1 MKNILITMNETPY
14 PPYSGRKVD
23 FFYKLKVLK
32 ELGYNIY
39 LIYSYSNE
47 EDNQLFKKISN
58 QYVAKFVSYPRK
70 KSLKSVLSL
79 IPYFIISNAPNIDEK
94 KQIDNMLKGIKIDI
108 ILVDHLDSF
117 LLGEYVTFKYP
128 HAKSIHRMH
137 NDETV
142 FLYSVF
148 KTFKVISPKKWLFG
162 LDALKMKFYEN
173 RCYQKYKNI
182 SAISMIEAD
191 NLKAKYPNKNIKW
204 IPPFFDFNESEE
216 ILLDENEERFYF
228 KLKEKLFAKK
238 VLLLTGSFNG
248 GFNVNSTK
256 WFIENIF
263 KRLLQKNRKL
273 VFIIAGFDSDKHFD
287 ESENILVI
295 SKYES
300 VKPLMKIAD
309 LSIIMA
315 TGKGGVKLKLMEA
328 LNYRKKIVSTIDG
341 VYGSGFE
348 KLIPNTDDKEL
359 FFHYCVDALDEKIDY
374 QKAYIY
380 FKSKFNCK
388 KNGLEMINE

>member
-1 MKNILITMNETPY
+1 MKNILITINETPY
-14 PPYSGRKVD
+14 PPYSGGKVD

-39 LIYSYSNE
+39 LIYSYSSE
-47 EDNQLFKKISN
+47 EDNQLFKKVSN
-58 QYVAKFVSYPRK
+58 QYIEKFVSYPRK
-70 KSLKSVLSL
+70 KSLKSVLSF
-79 IPYFIISNAPNIDEK
+79 IPYFIISNVPNSDEK
-94 KQIDNMLKGIKIDI
+94 KQIDNMLKDINIDV
-108 ILVDHLDSF
+108 ILIDHLDSF
-117 LLGEYVTFKYP
+117 LIGEYATLKYP
-128 HAKSIHRMH
+128 HAKLIHRMH
-137 NDETV
+137 NDEAV

-148 KTFKVISPKKWLFG
+148 KTFKVSSPKKWLFG
-162 LDALKMKFYEN
+162 LDALKMKFYED
-173 RCYQKYKNI
+173 RCYQRYENISTI
-182 SAISMIEAD
+182 SAIETD

-204 IPPFFDFNESEE
+204 IPPFFDFNESDE
-216 ILLDENEERFYF
+216 ISLDESEQKLFF
-228 KLKEKLFAKK
+228 KLKEKLSAKK

-248 GFNVNSTK
+248 GFNVESTK
-256 WFIENIF
+256 WFIENVF
-263 KRLLQKNRKL
+263 KQLLQKNQNL
-273 VFIIAGFDSDKHFD
+273 VFIIAGFDSNKHFD
-287 ESENILVI
+287 NSENILVI
-295 SKYES
+295 PKYDS

-359 FFHYCVDALDEKIDY
+359 FFTYCIDSLDGKIDY
-374 QKAYIY
+374 QEAYIY
-380 FKSKFNCK
+380 FKSRFNCK